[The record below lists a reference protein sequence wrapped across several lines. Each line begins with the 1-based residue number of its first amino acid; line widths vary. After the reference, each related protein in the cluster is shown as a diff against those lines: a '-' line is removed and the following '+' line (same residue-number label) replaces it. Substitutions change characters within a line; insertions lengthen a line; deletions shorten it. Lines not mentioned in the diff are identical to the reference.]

1 MFDLMDE
8 RYVASNDDSIIK
20 FDDLRKT
27 KLTLEQI
34 NSIRKEQ
41 EAKAKEYTK
50 ELETV
55 KKMYAAPKEEEAPV
69 I

>member
-1 MFDLMDE
+1 MDE
-8 RYVASNDDSIIK
+8 RYAASKDDSIIR

-41 EAKAKEYTK
+41 EFKAREYIK

-55 KKMYAAPKEEEAPV
+55 KAMYAAPQEETAPV

>member
-1 MFDLMDE
+1 MDE
-8 RYVASNDDSIIK
+8 RYAASKDDSIIR

-41 EAKAKEYTK
+41 EIKAREYIK

-55 KKMYAAPKEEEAPV
+55 KAMYAAPQEEVPT

>member
-8 RYVASNDDSIIK
+8 RYTAKDDNSIIR

-41 EAKAKEYTK
+41 ELKAKEYTK
-50 ELETV
+50 EIETV
-55 KKMYAAPKEEEAPV
+55 KQMYAPPSEELSPA